1 MRIRAGIWVRNQ
13 PLSLCS
19 SVLLFLLPSAGFCC
33 ATRRDWHGHGD
44 EAACDASAE
53 CGSGRTPGAWGL
65 DRAAGPRVIEEEVR
79 ISELPTLRGWWSEQE
94 VAG

>member
-13 PLSLCS
+13 PLCARPFYYS
-19 SVLLFLLPSAGFCC
+19 SFLPLVFVA
-33 ATRRDWHGHGD
+33 RRDATGTRTKLPAMLRRSG
-44 EAACDASAE
+44 
-53 CGSGRTPGAWGL
+53 GSGRTPGAWGL
-65 DRAAGPRVIEEEVR
+65 DRAVGPRVIEEEVR